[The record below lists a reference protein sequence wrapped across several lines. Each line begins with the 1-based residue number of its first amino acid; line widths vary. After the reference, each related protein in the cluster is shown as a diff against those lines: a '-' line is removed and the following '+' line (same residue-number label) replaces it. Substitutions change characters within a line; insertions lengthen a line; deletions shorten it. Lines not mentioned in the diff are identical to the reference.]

1 MDRRQI
7 DDVEAHLG
15 DVREPARGGRERA
28 VARRR
33 VDGRAWEEFVPGGEA
48 RERALDDDLERRFV
62 NCFER
67 AVRGGR
73 HELAQRFR
81 QGTLAPLLERR
92 IAVERRCV
100 GEQSA
105 ALGAA
110 RPRGRGTNERG
121 AFAQRDG
128 DVVALRAPQ
137 ELVAPGRERVE
148 PGGDGVAMAA
158 ERGRDE
164 ARRP

>member
-1 MDRRQI
+1 M
-7 DDVEAHLG
+7 
-15 DVREPARGGRERA
+15 
-28 VARRR
+28 ARRR
-33 VDGRAWEEFVPGGEA
+33 LDRRAREELVPGGEA

-62 NCFER
+62 NGFER
-67 AVRGGR
+67 AVGRRG

-81 QGTLAPLLERR
+81 QGALAPLLERR
-92 IAVERRCV
+92 IAVERRRV

-110 RPRGRGTNERG
+110 RARRRGAHERG

-137 ELVAPGRERVE
+137 ELVPPGRERVE
-148 PGGDGVAMAA
+148 PSGDGVAMAA